1 MYRRIGRKAGW
12 VGGRDKIRKG
22 EKRVKKSI
30 GEFNVKG
37 ERVGGRERIERGRD
51 EIQKEIYRRIGWWG
65 EG

>member
-22 EKRVKKSI
+22 EKRVKKCI

-37 ERVGGRERIERGRD
+37 ERVGGRDKDRE
-51 EIQKEIYRRIGWWG
+51 G
-65 EG
+65 ETRVKKYI